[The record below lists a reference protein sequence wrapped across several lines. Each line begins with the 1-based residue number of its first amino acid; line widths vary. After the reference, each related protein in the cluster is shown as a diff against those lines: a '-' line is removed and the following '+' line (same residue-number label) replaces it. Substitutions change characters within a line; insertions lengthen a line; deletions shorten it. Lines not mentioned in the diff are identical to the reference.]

1 MPSFTADSVKIST
14 RESDNTS
21 KIQFSTGEY
30 QLNEVMEAFMF
41 AQKAVQSGVAVRVSV
56 EEVRG

>member
-21 KIQFSTGEY
+21 KLQFSTGEY
-30 QLNEVMEAFMF
+30 QLEQAMEAFMF
-41 AQKAVQSGVAVRVSV
+41 AQKAIQSGVAIKVTV
-56 EEVRG
+56 EMEE